1 MATHSPDKRT
11 QSSGRY
17 LYVLG
22 LAAMGM
28 GLLLILSFPEA
39 ALRSAGAV
47 IMLLG
52 TVLTGS
58 YFIGRLKAEVSSGN
72 LAAEPTW
79 NKPAHG
85 AAGYGRPPAPDGGPV
100 PTHGA
105 VLSRPV
111 PQVEAAKLPS
121 PAKEPQRAPP
131 SALVASAPT
140 GPWAAP
146 LFDQMSAQQFGAM
159 CEALLAQ
166 GGFET
171 RSQAHGPSGGV
182 AVWLHSRNTAGGGNS
197 PVSVALCGQ
206 WRNQPIDAPRLR
218 PLLALMAN
226 HQLARGTCA
235 TSSSFTEDARQFAKL
250 KGINLLDRAAL
261 LALIARRTPDQ
272 QQALLALARGS
283 D

>member
-1 MATHSPDKRT
+1 MASHPPDKQT

-22 LAAMGM
+22 LAAMGI
-28 GLLLILSFPEA
+28 GLLLILSFPDA
-39 ALRSAGAV
+39 ALRSTGAV
-47 IMLLG
+47 IMLFG

-72 LAAEPTW
+72 FAPEPTW

-85 AAGYGRPPAPDGGPV
+85 AAGYGRLPATDGPA

-105 VLSRPV
+105 GLPRPS
-111 PQVEAAKLPS
+111 PQAEAAKLPS
-121 PAKEPQRAPP
+121 PVKEPERTSP
-131 SALVASAPT
+131 SVLPASAPP
-140 GPWAAP
+140 GLWAAP
-146 LFDQMSAQQFGAM
+146 VFDQMSARQFGAM

-171 RSQAHGPSGGV
+171 RSQSHGPSGGV
-182 AVWLHSRNTAGGGNS
+182 AVWLHSRNSRGGGDS

-206 WRNQPIDAPRLR
+206 WRNQPVDAPRLR
-218 PLLALMAN
+218 PLLALMAT

-235 TSSSFTEDARQFAKL
+235 TSSGFTEDARQFAKL

-272 QQALLALARGS
+272 QRALLALARGS